1 MPLDIELTKESIDQW
16 VETTRTNCRSWS
28 LYSIDY
34 WYLEKQSCILVER
47 NKQWFKEA
55 CHLIE
60 ETWNTIIKERE
71 TGYDHRAAKKRP
83 VKTPGLEIV
92 PGTEENSRIIRN
104 LPTTGGICLIKL
116 DPDELK

>member
-1 MPLDIELTKESIDQW
+1 M
-16 VETTRTNCRSWS
+16 
-28 LYSIDY
+28 YSIDY

-71 TGYDHRAAKKRP
+71 TGYDHEIKKKRP

-116 DPDELK
+116 DPDELKE